1 MGKIGD
7 LWVALGVD
15 PKALKDGLKQAKKA
29 ISEYTKAAGKEASL
43 LGKAMVGAAATAGA
57 AIGAVFVKLAI
68 DLVKNT
74 QSIGDAW
81 GRRMSG
87 MKAAWQTFVSS
98 VANTDFKGL
107 GKKLREAFQGGK
119 DYYDQKDAEFEMR
132 NSIEIQK
139 SMMAKEQ
146 AILEQRMKNV
156 NLSYAERQKAA
167 EQYLANEKKI
177 FDQEAALAKSSYN
190 NEINRFLT
198 GSGLQNNAH
207 IQRALEQWLIRGK
220 TSKEDNLYGLDRIFA
235 QQYEKSDNDISALVT
250 AMNEAYGSDAAYM
263 ESTQRV
269 NQLLN
274 GLVAKGASGDAS
286 EASKAMAEFMERALE
301 GGLVDTEFDAET
313 QAWMKMIGD
322 PKPVAEQ
329 WAEEFQAEWDREM
342 EEWRNGIQQDD
353 VSAVPLPFDLAAV
366 ERMKDAVDEL
376 ADSLKSGLVDAL
388 DELAYAIG
396 GVEDANFTTVLTAF
410 MAPLADAAVQAGMII
425 MTTGE
430 GLEAL
435 KKALANAFGTGPG
448 LAIAAGAALIGVGT
462 AAKAGLAA
470 IANRQN
476 GAGAYGGGASAD
488 PTAYESGMEITI
500 KVEGKLKGQ
509 DIVLS
514 GEQTLAQLAR

>member
-1 MGKIGD
+1 MGKLGD

-15 PKALKDGLKQAKKA
+15 PKALKDGLKSAKKA
-29 ISEYTKAAGKEASL
+29 ISDYVKTAGEEATVL
-43 LGKAMVGAAATAGA
+43 KKVMVGAAATAGA
-57 AIGAVFVKLAI
+57 AIGAAFIKLAH
-68 DLVKNT
+68 DLIKNT

-81 GRRMSG
+81 GRQMSG
-87 MKAAWQTFVSS
+87 MKTAWQTFVSS
-98 VANTDFKGL
+98 VANTDFKNL
-107 GKKLREAFQGGK
+107 GERLRNAFRGGK
-119 DYYDQKDAEFEMR
+119 ELYNVEDAREE
-132 NSIEIQK
+132 IEYSLRLRK
-139 SMMAKEQ
+139 SAIAEEQ
-146 AILEQRMKNV
+146 ALLEEQMKNQ
-156 NLSYAERQKAA
+156 NLSYKERQEAA
-167 EQYLANEKKI
+167 EKYLANLKPIYDAEEKMLK
-177 FDQEAALAKSSYN
+177 DNAEARMNVFLGNAGVDKTAQNRDRLRQWIQNGASDTTGIGALFTKAWNQSSELN
-190 NEINRFLT
+190 
-198 GSGLQNNAH
+198 G
-207 IQRALEQWLIRGK
+207 
-220 TSKEDNLYGLDRIFA
+220 
-235 QQYEKSDNDISALVT
+235 ALVSSI
-250 AMNEAYGSDAAYM
+250 EEWDYGKSAFKD
-263 ESTQRV
+263 ENKRV

-274 GLVAKGASGDAS
+274 GLIAQGASGDVS

-410 MAPLADAAVQAGMII
+410 LAPLADAAVQAGMII

-488 PTAYESGMEITI
+488 PTAYESGMEITV